1 MFIYILMNYKME
13 KFIKDKIFDIKDE
26 KETKEELEIKEF
38 KIAAVKL
45 QTELKKFPNNE
56 IEYGRNT
63 VSYLTWIAKMSDN
76 VSIKW
81 QELRYEFNQWWIH
94 FLFVDKITNSSV
106 RFQLS
111 SRLELDEFTA
121 IKMAGKKADY
131 EISYYRERAWHWWLS
146 SIRKD
151 KWWEDRKDDSG
162 ARAEAKQ
169 YIDTMLDII
178 ERYKKTEKA
187 KVELKKLKAE
197 IKK

>member
-1 MFIYILMNYKME
+1 ME
-13 KFIKDKIFDIKDE
+13 KFIKDKTFDIKDE

-63 VSYLTWIAKMSDN
+63 VSYLTWIAHMSDN

-81 QELRYEFNQWWIH
+81 QELKYEFNQWWIH
-94 FLFVDKITNSSV
+94 FLFVDKITKSSV

-111 SRLELDEFTA
+111 DHLDLDEFTA

-131 EISYYRERAWHWWLS
+131 EISYYRKRIWHEWLS

-169 YIDTMLDII
+169 CIDTMLDII
-178 ERYKKTEKA
+178 EKYKKTEKA